1 MPKSKS
7 RMIIAIAVMMTLSSC
22 GENDASS
29 SQGISSDANERLSHF
44 INEAKKGFELIGNKK
59 QQCKDLSGNDLFT
72 NLYSYDFTFEND
84 EHGTRTSQVFSYKYK
99 GETQTSSIDVVR
111 SPDGYVAQEYIDY
124 RNELSYYKVPD
135 DDGYYSFYDE
145 YFSNPFNIVSSDD
158 FSFLSGDDGFSYS
171 LSKEKLDSFDYFLT
185 GNSESLLSLS
195 LTIKDDGSAIIE
207 SHSVGFSGRTLD
219 SDNNYIRCTWDYHSS
234 FEIDDLGTA
243 HIDGATSSENKENA
257 ELASLLSAVSDNF
270 TLTCS
275 ILSPTTG
282 EEVGTKKISY
292 FDGESYYI
300 QADSSDTSMANDY
313 LYHKDPFNDDDESL
327 YEYRY
332 DETSKLWHKSDSSSS
347 SSYNISPQGKEMFV
361 PNISKMSKD
370 IFADTTDDDG
380 YYFVNNAD
388 AVPFAGMGFFS
399 EAETL
404 PYFTLGYGYTAKI
417 KKEGES
423 IVALVDFLYPY
434 DSSTV
439 LSVRYK
445 AVYSNIGSTTIPE
458 VDL

>member
-1 MPKSKS
+1 MSKS
-7 RMIIAIAVMMTLSSC
+7 QGRIMIAAVVLMTLSSC
-22 GENDASS
+22 GKEGASS
-29 SQGISSDANERLSHF
+29 SQGVSSDANERLSHF
-44 INEAKKGFELIGNKK
+44 IDEAKKGFELIGNKK
-59 QQCKDLSGNDLFT
+59 QWCKDLSGNDLFT
-72 NLYSYDFTFEND
+72 NAYTYDFTFEND

-124 RNELSYYKVPD
+124 RNEVAYYKVPD

-145 YFSNPFNIVSSDD
+145 YFSNPFNTVSSDD
-158 FSFLSGDDGFSYS
+158 FSLLSEDDGYSYS
-171 LSKEKLDSFDYFLT
+171 LTKGKLDSFDYFLT
-185 GNSESLLSLS
+185 GNSEPLSSLS

-207 SHSVGFSGRTLD
+207 SQSVGFTGRTLD
-219 SDNNYIRCTWDYHSS
+219 NDNNYIRCTWDYHSS
-234 FEIDDLGTA
+234 FEIYDLGVA
-243 HIDGATSSENKENA
+243 HVDGATPSDNKDNV
-257 ELASLLSAVSDNF
+257 ELSSLLSSVNDNF

-282 EEVGTKKISY
+282 EEVGSKKISY

-300 QADSSDTSMANDY
+300 QTDSSDTTMVNDY
-313 LYHKDPFNDDDESL
+313 LYHKDPFSDDDETL

-332 DETSKLWHKSDSSSS
+332 DEASKLWHKSDLSSSN
-347 SSYNISPQGKEMFV
+347 SYNILPQSKGMFV
-361 PNISKMSKD
+361 PNLSKMSQD
-370 IFADTTDDDG
+370 IFADATDDDG

-388 AVPFAGMGFFS
+388 AVPFAGAGFFS

-417 KKEGES
+417 KKEEEN
-423 IVALVDFLYPY
+423 IIALVDFLYPY

-445 AVYSNIGSTTIPE
+445 AVYSNIGSTVVPE